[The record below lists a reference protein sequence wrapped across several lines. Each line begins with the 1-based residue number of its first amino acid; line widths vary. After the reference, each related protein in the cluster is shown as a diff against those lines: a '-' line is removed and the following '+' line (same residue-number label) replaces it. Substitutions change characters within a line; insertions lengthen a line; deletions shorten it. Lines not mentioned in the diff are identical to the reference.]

1 MLRFFETISGS
12 VGLIQNDAE
21 TTQEDSPEDHRP
33 WSILQRARH
42 NNLHVQSQSALIGRR
57 FSSGNT

>member
-33 WSILQRARH
+33 QCYCLFDMYLQWSILQRAA
-42 NNLHVQSQSALIGRR
+42 Q
-57 FSSGNT
+57 